1 VFKSLFADEFVV
13 VTNKAQSSNFG
24 DKLRWEDCLQFPL
37 VMMNRGSAVRY
48 WTQSKLEQYGELNI
62 IAETGQ
68 LSTLGKLIQN
78 GLGISI
84 MPAICRAQMEGLGL
98 MVKEIFD
105 KPLVKNIGLI
115 RNARKGLSL
124 PAQTMWDLVLAHYE

>member
-1 VFKSLFADEFVV
+1 VF
-13 VTNKAQSSNFG
+13 
-24 DKLRWEDCLQFPL
+24 
-37 VMMNRGSAVRY
+37 
-48 WTQSKLEQYGELNI
+48 EQYGELNI

-84 MPAICRAQMEGLGL
+84 MPAICKAQMEKLGL
-98 MVKEIFD
+98 VTKEICD
-105 KPLVKNIGLI
+105 EPLVKNIGLI

-124 PAQTMWDLVLAHYE
+124 PAQSMWDLTIAHYA